1 MKVALYT
8 GELPPPVFIDR
19 LIHGLA
25 KEGVELV
32 LFGAMKTKVSYAF
45 PNVTVV
51 GYGGKM
57 HKAWHLFK
65 YTVLLLLFKAK
76 AKRKLDKILAQQE
89 RSGTLQKL
97 KSYPVLYHQPDVF
110 HLQWAKSIGDWMW
123 VQEFGMKLV
132 LSLRGAH
139 INYSPIHDESLRL
152 SYETHFPKV
161 AAFHAVSKALSK
173 EGQRY
178 GAVERGIHLVYSGL
192 PLEEFPFE
200 IKKNIRTTLNIISIG
215 RTHWKKGYTYALDA
229 MPFLQQQNSSFQYS
243 LLGVRPSEELLFQ
256 LNDLNLYHHVV
267 FKDAVPFEQVI
278 QEIRNADVLLLPSVE
293 EGIANV
299 VLEAMALGT
308 LVVTT
313 ACGGMTEVVTDGVN
327 GFVVPVRNPKAIAAA
342 LMKVSELTLEDY
354 QRMTK
359 AARNTIEK
367 NFTEQQMVEA
377 MQKLYQ
383 PLETQA

>member
-51 GYGGKM
+51 GYGEKI

-139 INYSPIHDESLRL
+139 INYSPVHDQLLRF

-161 AAFHAVSKALSK
+161 DAFHTVSKALSK
-173 EGQRY
+173 EAQRY
-178 GAVERGIHLVYSGL
+178 GANESRIQLIYSGL
-192 PLEEFPFE
+192 PLEEFSFE
-200 IKKNIRTTLNIISIG
+200 IKKRINATLRIVSIG

-229 MPFLQQQNSSFQYS
+229 MTFLEQQNVPFQYA
-243 LLGVRPSEELLFQ
+243 LLGVQPSEELLFQ
-256 LNDLNLYHHVV
+256 LNDLNLHHRVT
-267 FKDAVPFEQVI
+267 FKDTVPFEQVI
-278 QEIRNADVLLLPSVE
+278 QEIQKADVLLLPSVE

-308 LVVTT
+308 VVVTT

-327 GFVVPVRNPKAIAAA
+327 GFVVPVRDSKAIAAA
-342 LMKVSELTLEDY
+342 LVKVSELALEDY
-354 QRMTK
+354 QRMTE

-367 NFTEQQMVEA
+367 NFTEQQMVAA

-383 PLETQA
+383 SLKTDA

>member
-25 KEGVELV
+25 KEGVELI
-32 LFGAMKTKVSYAF
+32 LFGAMKKKVSYAF
-45 PNVTVV
+45 PTITVV
-51 GYGGKM
+51 GYRGKM
-57 HKAWHLFK
+57 HKAWQLFK

-76 AKRKLDKILAQQE
+76 AKKKLDKILAQQG
-89 RSGTLQKL
+89 RTGTLQKL
-97 KSYPVLYHQPDVF
+97 KCYPVLYHQPDIF
-110 HLQWAKSIGDWMW
+110 HLQWAKAIGDWMW

-139 INYSPIHDESLRL
+139 INYSPIHDEALRL
-152 SYETHFPKV
+152 SYETHFPK
-161 AAFHAVSKALSK
+161 ADAFHAVSKALSK

-178 GAVERGIHLVYSGL
+178 GANESRIQLVYSGL

-200 IKKNIRTTLNIISIG
+200 IKKNIPTTLKIVSIG
-215 RTHWKKGYTYALDA
+215 RTHWKKGYIYALDA
-229 MPFLQQQNSSFQYS
+229 MPFLQQQNSSFQYT
-243 LLGVRPSEELLFQ
+243 LLGVQPSEELLFQ
-256 LNDLNLYHHVV
+256 LNDLNLHHQVT

-278 QEIRNADVLLLPSVE
+278 KEIRNADVLLLPSVE

-327 GFVVPVRNPKAIAAA
+327 GFVVPVRDPKAIAAA
-342 LMKVSELTLEDY
+342 IVKVSELALEDY
-354 QRMTK
+354 QRMTN

-367 NFTEQQMVEA
+367 NFTEQQMVVA

-383 PLETQA
+383 SLETHA

>member
-1 MKVALYT
+1 
-8 GELPPPVFIDR
+8 
-19 LIHGLA
+19 
-25 KEGVELV
+25 
-32 LFGAMKTKVSYAF
+32 
-45 PNVTVV
+45 
-51 GYGGKM
+51 
-57 HKAWHLFK
+57 
-65 YTVLLLLFKAK
+65 
-76 AKRKLDKILAQQE
+76 
-89 RSGTLQKL
+89 
-97 KSYPVLYHQPDVF
+97 
-110 HLQWAKSIGDWMW
+110 
-123 VQEFGMKLV
+123 
-132 LSLRGAH
+132 
-139 INYSPIHDESLRL
+139 
-152 SYETHFPKV
+152 
-161 AAFHAVSKALSK
+161 
-173 EGQRY
+173 
-178 GAVERGIHLVYSGL
+178 
-192 PLEEFPFE
+192 FE

>member
-192 PLEEFPFE
+192 PL
-200 IKKNIRTTLNIISIG
+200 
-215 RTHWKKGYTYALDA
+215 
-229 MPFLQQQNSSFQYS
+229 
-243 LLGVRPSEELLFQ
+243 
-256 LNDLNLYHHVV
+256 
-267 FKDAVPFEQVI
+267 
-278 QEIRNADVLLLPSVE
+278 
-293 EGIANV
+293 
-299 VLEAMALGT
+299 
-308 LVVTT
+308 
-313 ACGGMTEVVTDGVN
+313 
-327 GFVVPVRNPKAIAAA
+327 
-342 LMKVSELTLEDY
+342 
-354 QRMTK
+354 
-359 AARNTIEK
+359 
-367 NFTEQQMVEA
+367 
-377 MQKLYQ
+377 
-383 PLETQA
+383 